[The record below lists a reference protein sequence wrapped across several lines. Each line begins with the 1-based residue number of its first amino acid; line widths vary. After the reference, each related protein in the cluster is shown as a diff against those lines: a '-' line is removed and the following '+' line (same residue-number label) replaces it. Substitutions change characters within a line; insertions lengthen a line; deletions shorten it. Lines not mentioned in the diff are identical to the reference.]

1 MACPGRASSVWRDLE
16 RVQVAALDRVKVT
29 SAYRPGEV
37 IHHQGTAC
45 LGLHCVVS
53 GTVALRRVD
62 AQGDAMI
69 ERLVHEGQT
78 LGLTTLFGGETYPQ
92 SAVALTPTR
101 VCFVERACV
110 QRVLDEAPALGRR
123 FLRRLAEDLRAA
135 DDERLRAAT
144 RSVRERVARLI
155 LDFADRYGVEAPDGA
170 LRFELPLA
178 RQDMAALLCV
188 RAESIARA
196 LRALSDEGVARFDG
210 RDVTVPSL
218 DQLLAVLP
226 EGD

>member
-1 MACPGRASSVWRDLE
+1 
-16 RVQVAALDRVKVT
+16 
-29 SAYRPGEV
+29 
-37 IHHQGTAC
+37 
-45 LGLHCVVS
+45 
-53 GTVALRRVD
+53 
-62 AQGDAMI
+62 MI

-78 LGLTTLFGGETYPQ
+78 LGLMTLFGGETYPQ

-110 QRVLDEAPALGRR
+110 QRLLDEAPAVGRR

-135 DDERLRAAT
+135 DDERRRAAT
-144 RSVRERVARLI
+144 RSVRERMARLVV
-155 LDFADRYGVEAPDGA
+155 DFADRYGAEAPDGA

-188 RAESIARA
+188 RPESVARA
-196 LRALSDEGVARFDG
+196 VRALEVDGVARFAG
-210 RDVTVPSL
+210 RQVTIPSL
-218 DQLLAVLP
+218 ERLLVELP